1 MTDQTTHRA
10 DAADDSDTAGASERR
25 TSGITP
31 ADPPRRASK
40 GPRRS
45 EEAHQA
51 ILDAATALL
60 DEKGSAGVTF
70 EGVARRAGASK
81 PTLYR
86 WWPSRIALLLEVHD
100 RLKTRH
106 LVFHPSGAL
115 RADLVAFTAAL
126 WHYWRTTSG
135 GDALRG
141 IIAEAQAHPADAAR
155 LFDHY
160 LDPDHSHVL
169 PLLIAGRARG
179 ELPASCDV
187 LVAARLLIAFNW
199 YHLLTGQLDPAAIEP
214 GIDVVLAGAR
224 AAA

>member
-1 MTDQTTHRA
+1 MTNQTTTDR
-10 DAADDSDTAGASERR
+10 AGAATASDLA
-25 TSGITP
+25 SQASSISP
-31 ADPPRRASK
+31 VDSPRRASK

-45 EEAHQA
+45 VEAHQA

-60 DEKGSAGVTF
+60 DEKGIAGVTF
-70 EGVARRAGASK
+70 EGIARRAGASK

-100 RLKTRH
+100 RLKARH
-106 LVFHPSGAL
+106 LVFHPTGAL

-141 IIAEAQAHPADAAR
+141 IIAEAQAHPTDAAR

-169 PLLIAGRARG
+169 PLLIAGRDRG
-179 ELPASCDV
+179 ELPETCDV
-187 LVAARLLIAFNW
+187 LVIARLLIAFNW
-199 YHLLTGQLDPAAIEP
+199 YHLLTGQLDAAAIEP
-214 GIDVVLAGAR
+214 GIDLVLAGAR
-224 AAA
+224 SAA